1 MTTPGYLRTSPRQS
15 GVRRGHLLTR
25 EYNERGVIFWLRHK
39 DGADGNI
46 KSVEDPQIWVGRTS
60 ARNPACF
67 LTLSRGI
74 APVRWLRPLDNN
86 HEENAH

>member
-15 GVRRGHLLTR
+15 GVRRELLLTR
-25 EYNERGVIFWLRHK
+25 EYNERGVIFWSRYY
-39 DGADGNI
+39 DETYGNI